1 VDLRAWILGDLRS
14 LHDRLAGGVLD
25 LLPASRRT
33 ERVDGGG
40 VAPAYILWHLARHH
54 DVAVNGVLRG
64 ADEVVHAWADRVG
77 VADDLWRGLAEGEDQ
92 DLVSHIDADAVG
104 HYALAVIEAT
114 GTWVEEST
122 ALPELD
128 AVPYSAIALQRLGT
142 PEDRFGW
149 LYSMWDGRPGAFFL
163 SWEAIGH
170 GVTHTGELVSI
181 RNRMGLSP
189 F

>member
-14 LHDRLAGGVLD
+14 LRDRLAGGVLD
-25 LLPASRRT
+25 KVPAPRRT

-64 ADEVVHAWADRVG
+64 SDEVVHAWTGRVG
-77 VADDLWRGLAEGEDQ
+77 VDGDLWRGLAEGEDH
-92 DLVSHIDADAVG
+92 DLVSRLDPDAVG
-104 HYALAVIEAT
+104 QYALAVIDAT
-114 GTWVEEST
+114 AAWVDQAAT
-122 ALPELD
+122 LPELD
-128 AVPYSAIALQRLGT
+128 AVPDSAAALRRLGT
-142 PEDRFGW
+142 PEDRFEW
-149 LYSMWDGRPGAFFL
+149 LYAMWDGKPGAFFL
-163 SWEAIGH
+163 GWEAVGH
-170 GVTHTGELVSI
+170 GVTHLGELVSI